1 MTTGSS
7 GVGIELVGMKELRRD
22 FENPKF
28 ATRAAVRA
36 LDKAAAKTMELA
48 VKRVPVDRGHL
59 KNSITIDRRGEFA
72 RAVGSG
78 QPYAKPV
85 EFGSRPHWPPLSAL
99 QPWARRHGFPA
110 GRSGA
115 FLVARSIAQ
124 GGGKA
129 ESGQPFLNPALDDV
143 ENNEWPRIRREF
155 WDEMTQ
161 AFRKGGKP

>member
-7 GVGIELVGMKELRRD
+7 GVGIELIGMKELLRD
-22 FENPKF
+22 LKDPKF
-28 ATRAAVRA
+28 ATKAAVDA

-48 VKRVPVDRGHL
+48 VKRAPRDRGHL
-59 KNSITIDRRGEFA
+59 QDSITIDRRGEFA

-78 QPYAKPV
+78 QPYAKAV
-85 EFGSRPHWPPLSAL
+85 EFGSRPHWPPISAL

-110 GRSGA
+110 GRKGA
-115 FLVARSIAQ
+115 MIVGAAIAR

-155 WDEMTQ
+155 WEEMAQ
-161 AFRKGGKP
+161 AFKKGGTR